1 MNSTLMKSL
10 VLFAAVTLLAVV
22 GCSDANAATS
32 TYLPVDE
39 SCPFEDDDHRESM
52 LELPD
57 PLWEFD
63 EASGEEAMDVD
74 DELDLEFSSS
84 MADSADGMSAG
95 EGANEERLININR
108 AGVDELT
115 ELPGIGP
122 ALAERIVEYRQQ
134 RRFEDP
140 SQLMR
145 IQGIGP
151 ATWEQIGS
159 KVTVE

>member
-1 MNSTLMKSL
+1 MNSTMMKSL
-10 VLFAAVTLLAVV
+10 ALFSVVALFAVV
-22 GCSDANAATS
+22 GCADANAATS

-39 SCPFEDDDHRESM
+39 PCPFEDEQDRESM

-57 PLWEFD
+57 PLWEL
-63 EASGEEAMDVD
+63 EQSGGEEAMDVD
-74 DELDLEFSSS
+74 DDLDLEFSAGV
-84 MADSADGMSAG
+84 ADAADGNSAG
-95 EGANEERLININR
+95 ERAAEEGLIDINR